1 MTIGQSRGAM
11 LPARQLFGDR
21 TLHRGLC
28 RSSYGQAV
36 SELHR
41 RSEGSPACQTEV
53 QNMRLDGSAF
63 PSLQEAPAG
72 THVLCVP
79 L

>member
-21 TLHRGLC
+21 TLHSGLC

-41 RSEGSPACQTEV
+41 R
-53 QNMRLDGSAF
+53 
-63 PSLQEAPAG
+63 
-72 THVLCVP
+72 
-79 L
+79 